1 MEIIMATRKLKPQ
14 PETIPVTRYDEC
26 PFGLHGMIETDQG
39 DYIKTED
46 VYRIL
51 DMLYRQYTDGNE
63 AKVLTILDTNIR
75 ATEEH

>member
-1 MEIIMATRKLKPQ
+1 MGTRRLKPQ
-14 PETIPVTRYDEC
+14 PETIPVKRYDEC
-26 PFGLHGMIETDQG
+26 PHGLHGMIETDQG

-63 AKVLTILDTNIR
+63 NKVLTILDTNIR